1 MKLDAV
7 VPWGR
12 TLAEYQAMFNLSD
25 ASLSAWS
32 NVRILGC
39 GDGPASFNAEMTQRG
54 FEVTSI
60 DPIYEFTAIQI
71 RQRVEDTYA
80 TIVNQLQQNLG
91 GYVWREFRNPEALGQ
106 ARLGAMESFLQDY
119 PEGQLAGRYQ
129 CQALPKLAFRDQE
142 FGLCLCSHLLFLYS
156 EQLSLEFHLAAISEL
171 LRVAR
176 EVRIFP
182 LVQLNGKVS
191 PYVESVIENF
201 SERGFSVNIETVTYE
216 FQKGGNQM
224 LRIGI

>member
-1 MKLDAV
+1 
-7 VPWGR
+7 
-12 TLAEYQAMFNLSD
+12 
-25 ASLSAWS
+25 
-32 NVRILGC
+32 
-39 GDGPASFNAEMTQRG
+39 
-54 FEVTSI
+54 
-60 DPIYEFTAIQI
+60 
-71 RQRVEDTYA
+71 
-80 TIVNQLQQNLG
+80 
-91 GYVWREFRNPEALGQ
+91 
-106 ARLGAMESFLQDY
+106 
-119 PEGQLAGRYQ
+119 
-129 CQALPKLAFRDQE
+129 
-142 FGLCLCSHLLFLYS
+142 LCLCSHLLFLYS